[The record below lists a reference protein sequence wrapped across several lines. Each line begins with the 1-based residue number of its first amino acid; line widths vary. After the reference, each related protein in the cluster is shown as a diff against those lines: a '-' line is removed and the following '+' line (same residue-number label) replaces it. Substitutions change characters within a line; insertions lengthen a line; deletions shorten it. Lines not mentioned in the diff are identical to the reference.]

1 MPEGI
6 ITISYLV
13 AEFCSSSAWV
23 DFEPGNGT
31 KGNIYGIVGMGIAI
45 LATLFSQ
52 EVSGLGWLILL
63 MLPAGALGILVATRV
78 QMTSMPELVAI
89 LHSFVG
95 AAAVL
100 VGVVSYQGSG
110 SFSGSELIIHEVEII
125 IGVIVGAVTFTGSVI
140 AFGKLKGTISSK
152 PSPFLSAINSIF

>member
-6 ITISYLV
+6 TTISYLV
-13 AEFCSSSAWV
+13 AGILFILSLGGLSTQETAR
-23 DFEPGNGT
+23 

-100 VGVVSYQGSG
+100 VGFASG
-110 SFSGSELIIHEVEII
+110 TPYRMGGDVP
-125 IGVIVGAVTFTGSVI
+125 V
-140 AFGKLKGTISSK
+140 
-152 PSPFLSAINSIF
+152 